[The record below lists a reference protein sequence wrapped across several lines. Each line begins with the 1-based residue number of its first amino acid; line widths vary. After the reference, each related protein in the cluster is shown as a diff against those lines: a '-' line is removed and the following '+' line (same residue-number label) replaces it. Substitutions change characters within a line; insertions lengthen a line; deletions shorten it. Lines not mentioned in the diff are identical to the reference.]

1 MKRRLHMVYE
11 KKIYLFQSYIERVS
25 FLSCHT
31 RQRLLVFH
39 LFSGGTRTDKD
50 FSQSLFST
58 RGLRVLVSVCVSKVG
73 AAFLYVRSA
82 NAGWCW
88 YFGLLLGG

>member
-25 FLSCHT
+25 FFLSYET
-31 RQRLLVFH
+31 KVIGVSFI
-39 LFSGGTRTDKD
+39 SGVHGRDKD

-58 RGLRVLVSVCVSKVG
+58 GGLRVLVSVCVSKVG